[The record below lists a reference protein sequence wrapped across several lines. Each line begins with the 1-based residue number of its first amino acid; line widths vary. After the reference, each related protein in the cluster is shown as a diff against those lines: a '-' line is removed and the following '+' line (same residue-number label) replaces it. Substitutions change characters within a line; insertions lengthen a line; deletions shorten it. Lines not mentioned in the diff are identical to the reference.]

1 MVEMFRVSST
11 VKILLPTTILG
22 YFFVFNSHFT
32 IYNMYENGVDFKRNL
47 KLIDF
52 LICKGLCLIKS

>member
-22 YFFVFNSHFT
+22 YVSNSFFVFNSHFT
-32 IYNMYENGVDFKRNL
+32 IYDMYENGVDFKRNL

-52 LICKGLCLIKS
+52 